1 MKLFHCVLSAVC
13 KITGMQC
20 LLRNLPLILLD
31 KLHLGLLLDQVRG
44 SGFSSGMG
52 LRIKTMGVAKESYDG
67 YVLFRGRVRRKPFLF
82 LNPVINPTPIRC
94 YSSQLFSDSL
104 PVTTVQS

>member
-1 MKLFHCVLSAVC
+1 MKLFHCVVPAVC
-13 KITGMQC
+13 KITGMQSV
-20 LLRNLPLILLD
+20 LRNLPLILLD

-52 LRIKTMGVAKESYDG
+52 LGIKTVGVAKENYDG
-67 YVLFRGRVRRKPFLF
+67 YVLFRGRVGRKPFSF
-82 LNPVINPTPIRC
+82 LNPVRNPTSIWC
-94 YSSQLFSDSL
+94 YSSQLISDPL